1 MADRPAEITGDQW
14 TALRSLYRCRFYVLM
29 ICRVPFYKCSVPIFR
44 SPEDIDLYSAGQ
56 AETPVPGG
64 LTGPIFNCIKAK
76 QFKSLMDGDRFFF
89 THKDQVGSF
98 TTDQMVEIK
107 KRWLDLTLPFNHE
120 FRRLSDI
127 LCDNTDIANIQDQVF
142 LAVSPTNQRR
152 PCSISRQI
160 NVQKFV

>member
-1 MADRPAEITGDQW
+1 M
-14 TALRSLYRCRFYVLM
+14 
-29 ICRVPFYKCSVPIFR
+29 
-44 SPEDIDLYSAGQ
+44 
-56 AETPVPGG
+56 PGG

-76 QFKSLMDGDRFFF
+76 QFKNLMDGDRFFF

-107 KRWLDLTLPFNHE
+107 KRWLGLTFPINLE
-120 FRRLSDI
+120 TRRLSDV
-127 LCDNTDIANIQDQVF
+127 LCDNTDIANIQDQVL